1 MLRHY
6 QLRSSTFAD
15 QLSTCNT
22 DGACFAKND
31 SPFACDGEIHIRL
44 INVVSGASADTKKGA
59 LSLAAGPNTA
69 KWFCAEAATEAA
81 TESAQHAVEAAST
94 KSKYDIHYAQ
104 IPLDQQNFTTAAG
117 VAGEAKC
124 EARCDANKACLGFTY
139 IGWPQNPTTGQ
150 CYFYAHVPELKNYPG
165 ADWFQKPAAHIP
177 APPPPKPCLTPP
189 TEPTCT
195 AWADTA
201 AWKKVGCAVGGGSC
215 VVSIEV
221 TNSTGGRAM
230 INILPFQP
238 PRAMTL
244 PKATVTATVEKA
256 GSNGLIP
263 ITVSATATAMFVV
276 LTTAAEGRFSDNAFL
291 LEAGKDREIMFIPW
305 KEMNGQL
312 KVRVEHLADNL
323 AE

>member
-1 MLRHY
+1 MQTIRA
-6 QLRSSTFAD
+6 QND
-15 QLSTCNT
+15 QVTWL
-22 DGACFAKND
+22 
-31 SPFACDGEIHIRL
+31 EIHIRL

-165 ADWFQKPAAHIP
+165 ADWFQKPEWRTFRH
-177 APPPPKPCLTPP
+177 
-189 TEPTCT
+189 
-195 AWADTA
+195 
-201 AWKKVGCAVGGGSC
+201 
-215 VVSIEV
+215 
-221 TNSTGGRAM
+221 R
-230 INILPFQP
+230 P
-238 PRAMTL
+238 PRSLAL
-244 PKATVTATVEKA
+244 PRRRSRHARL
-256 GSNGLIP
+256 GLIP
-263 ITVSATATAMFVV
+263 QRGRKSAVQWV
-276 LTTAAEGRFSDNAFL
+276 AAAVWSPSR
-291 LEAGKDREIMFIPW
+291 
-305 KEMNGQL
+305 
-312 KVRVEHLADNL
+312 
-323 AE
+323 

>member
-1 MLRHY
+1 M
-6 QLRSSTFAD
+6 
-15 QLSTCNT
+15 
-22 DGACFAKND
+22 
-31 SPFACDGEIHIRL
+31 
-44 INVVSGASADTKKGA
+44 
-59 LSLAAGPNTA
+59 
-69 KWFCAEAATEAA
+69 
-81 TESAQHAVEAAST
+81 
-94 KSKYDIHYAQ
+94 
-104 IPLDQQNFTTAAG
+104 
-117 VAGEAKC
+117 
-124 EARCDANKACLGFTY
+124 
-139 IGWPQNPTTGQ
+139 
-150 CYFYAHVPELKNYPG
+150 
-165 ADWFQKPAAHIP
+165 
-177 APPPPKPCLTPP
+177 
-189 TEPTCT
+189 
-195 AWADTA
+195 
-201 AWKKVGCAVGGGSC
+201 
-215 VVSIEV
+215 VSIEV